1 VSDEQNNRLLLK
13 PRSMLVVVPLLMASS
28 FAVLASGKQIDTVGA
43 KLEGTVFVTDS
54 DGERSFIAG
63 ATVKV
68 TGPVT
73 CDTQTDENG
82 KYACEAVRFGTYA
95 LEAVSPGL
103 KAVATISVQASQVQA
118 DLELKPIA
126 VIDSVVVTADQD
138 KSANPSSET
147 IEAKTLREAPN
158 VNERFESSLPLIP
171 GVVRGPDGHINLK
184 GARNTQSGALVNS
197 ANVTDP
203 ATGGPAINLPIDV
216 VSSVQVVSNP
226 YDPQY
231 GKFTGAVSTVATKT
245 SDYEKFHFSLQN
257 FLPRLRDRDG
267 TIAGIGAATPR
278 MTFTSPLVKERVAV
292 TQSVEY
298 RFVRTPVNSLP
309 ALQRDTKLES
319 FDSYT
324 QFDFVLTPQQ
334 TATASF
340 ALYPQKLDFLGLNT
354 FTPQPSTPDF
364 HQRGYQIYLQHRYIL
379 GGKGL
384 LTSQFSYKRFDADIT
399 AQSDDPYRLLL
410 ETTEGGFFNRQA
422 RQTSRTGLQENYQFA
437 PKQFAGSHTFA
448 VGLSYEHSS
457 YDGRQTFLPVEI
469 DGFANLP
476 VERIAFTSPSPYQV
490 DQNETAWFAGD
501 QWAINPRLTLNFGL
515 RFDNDTITS
524 STHAAPRVG
533 FLLALTQD
541 GKTLLKGG
549 VGLFYD
555 RVPLMVPV
563 FSDLPNRTLT
573 VLSQNGRVASSVFY
587 HNKIDGELQNPRS
600 TSWNLE
606 LDRQILAGLLLRVAY
621 EQRNTTRDFIVSQL
635 SSGVTG
641 ILDLSNHGSDFYR
654 EFQVAARYQ
663 LARHVLNA
671 SYVRSRAFGDLND
684 FNQFFGNLAQPVI
697 QQDARGRL
705 SFDAPNRFL
714 LWGTLAG
721 PWNMTLVPVYDLHTG
736 FPYSVENEFREY
748 VGPRNVS
755 RFPRFSSF
763 DLQVTRPVILHFG
776 GKHLHARVGGA
787 VFNLFNHFDP
797 RDVQNNF
804 ASARFGGFFNSSW
817 REYRGKFVLEF

>member
-1 VSDEQNNRLLLK
+1 MRARVIST
-13 PRSMLVVVPLLMASS
+13 VVVFPLLVTLC
-28 FAVLASGKQIDTVGA
+28 FVPLASGKRTDTVGA
-43 KLEGTVFVTDS
+43 TIEGTIFVTDS
-54 DGERSFIAG
+54 EGKQSFVPG
-63 ATVKV
+63 ATVKL

-73 CDTQTDENG
+73 CETQTDENG
-82 KYACEAVRFGTYA
+82 RYALAAVPFGTYA
-95 LEAVSPGL
+95 LEALSPGL
-103 KAVATISVQASQVQA
+103 KAVASIRVETAHVQA

-126 VIDSVVVTADQD
+126 VTDSVVVTADQD
-138 KSANPSSET
+138 RSANPAPSET
-147 IEAKTLREAPN
+147 IAAKTLREAPN

-184 GARNTQSGALVNS
+184 GTRSTQSGALVNS

-203 ATGGPAINLPIDV
+203 VTGGPAINLPIDV
-216 VSSVQVVSNP
+216 VSSVQVISNP

-231 GKFTGAVSTVATKT
+231 GKFTGAVSSVETKT
-245 SDYEKFHFSLQN
+245 SDYEKFHFSFQN
-257 FLPRLRDRDG
+257 FIPRLRDRDG

-278 MTFTSPLVKERVAV
+278 MTFTAPIVKDRIAI
-292 TQSVEY
+292 TQSFEY
-298 RFVRTPVNSLP
+298 RYVRTPVNSLP

-324 QFDFVLTPQQ
+324 QFDFILTPKQA
-334 TATASF
+334 ATASF

-364 HQRGYQIYLQHRYIL
+364 HQRGFQVYFQHRYIV
-379 GGKGL
+379 GEKSL

-422 RQTSRTGLQENYQFA
+422 RRTSRTSLQENYQFA
-437 PKQFAGSHTFA
+437 PKQFAGSHTFT

-469 DGFANLP
+469 DGFANQP
-476 VERIAFTSPSPYQV
+476 VERITFTSSSSYQI

-515 RFDNDTITS
+515 RFDNDTVTS
-524 STHAAPRVG
+524 STHAAPRAG
-533 FLLALTQD
+533 FLLALTKD

-563 FSDLPNRTLT
+563 FPYLPDRTVTLLGQAGT
-573 VLSQNGRVASSVFY
+573 ALSSVFY
-587 HNKIDGELQNPRS
+587 QNEITGQPQNPRS

-606 LDRQILAGLLLRVAY
+606 LDRQVLAGLLLRVAY
-621 EQRNTTRDFIVSQL
+621 EQRNTSRDFIVSPF
-635 SSGVTG
+635 SSGATG
-641 ILDLSNHGSDFYR
+641 ILDLSNRGSDSYR

-663 LARHVLNA
+663 IARHVLNV

-684 FNQFFGNLAQPVI
+684 FNQFFGNLSQPVI
-697 QQDARGRL
+697 QPDARGRL

-714 LWGTLAG
+714 FWGTLAG
-721 PWNMTLVPVYDLHTG
+721 PLGLTFVPVYDLHTG
-736 FPYSVENEFREY
+736 FPYSVENEYHEY
-748 VGPRNVS
+748 VGPRNVN

-763 DLQVTRPVILHFG
+763 DLQITRPVTFRLG
-776 GKHLHARVGGA
+776 EKHLHARVGGG

-797 RDVQNNF
+797 RDVQNNL
-804 ASARFGGFFNSSW
+804 ASARFGEFFNTSW
-817 REYRGKFVLEF
+817 REYRGKFVMEF